1 MSSAFRGPGRLP
13 ALACPAVPSRA
24 GVGSDEGSEE
34 QPQPRIHPRR
44 LPEPGPAALARRG
57 IEIASV
63 AARHFLPVATR
74 HLFDRPRQRLAPGDF
89 ARPLRLTFEDLGGTF
104 IKFGQVMASSPG
116 MFGEEVAEEFR
127 SCLDTGPPVPF
138 SEVRFRV
145 EEDLGASMREVFS
158 DFDPDPVGRASIAVV
173 HRATLRDGRR
183 VAVKII
189 RPGIEHQVA
198 TDLDLMQPLLEILAR
213 QTGDQMAGSVLQLVD
228 GFRIQIG
235 EEMDLRNEARTMVH
249 FRELLAEIDLL
260 RIVVPEPFFELSGP
274 NVLTMELLDGVP
286 IDDLANV
293 EALGVDPAPL
303 VEEVVRLFFLGVVR
317 RGVFHGDAHAGN
329 MLLLRDGRIGMVDW
343 GIVGRLDSA
352 TRRFVVRLLAAALGE
367 ERAWDDVTSH
377 LVATYGPAL
386 GMAVGMD
393 ERQMAEF
400 IRQLVEPTL
409 TRPFGEFSLAS
420 IFQAVQLQLARAQG
434 LEAHQRPLRSIIRR
448 LRFQRRVRRLADES
462 GGLFSD
468 FDRATFLLTKQLMY
482 FERYGR
488 LFLADV
494 PLLRDR
500 EFFQRLLEEAPGGSG
515 EGRGGTK
522 RPPVE

>member
-1 MSSAFRGPGRLP
+1 VSSRVSGGFEECQGP
-13 ALACPAVPSRA
+13 
-24 GVGSDEGSEE
+24 
-34 QPQPRIHPRR
+34 PQPRIHPRR
-44 LPEPGPAALARRG
+44 LPEPGPAALVGRG
-57 IEIASV
+57 LQIASV
-63 AARHFLPVATR
+63 AARHFLPVAAR
-74 HLFDRPRQRLAPGDF
+74 RFFDHRGQRLVPADF
-89 ARPLRLTFEDLGGTF
+89 ARPLRLTFENLGGTF

-145 EEDLGASMREVFS
+145 EEDLGASMREVFRN
-158 DFDPDPVGRASIAVV
+158 FEPEPVGRASIAVV
-173 HRATLRDGRR
+173 HRATLLDGRR

-189 RPGIEHQVA
+189 RPGIERQVA

-213 QTGDQMAGSVLQLVD
+213 QTGDQMAGSMLQLVD
-228 GFRIQIG
+228 GFRVQVG

-249 FRELLAEIDLL
+249 FRGLLAEIDLP

-286 IDDLANV
+286 IDDLAKV
-293 EALGVDPAPL
+293 EEFGVDPAPL
-303 VEEVVRLFFLGVVR
+303 IEEVVRLFFLGVVR
-317 RGVFHGDAHAGN
+317 RGIFHGDAHAGN
-329 MLLLRDGRIGMVDW
+329 MLLLRDGRLGMVDW
-343 GIVGRLDSA
+343 GIVGRLDPA
-352 TRRFVVRLLAAALGE
+352 TRRFVVRLLAAVLGE
-367 ERAWDDVTSH
+367 KGAWDEVTEH
-377 LVATYGPAL
+377 LIATYGPAL
-386 GMAVGMD
+386 ATAVGMD
-393 ERQMAEF
+393 QRQMADF

-420 IFQAVQLQLARAQG
+420 LFQAVQLQLARAQG
-434 LEAHQRPLRSIIRR
+434 LEAHQRSLRSIVRR
-448 LRFQRRVRRLADES
+448 LRFQRRIRRLADES

-500 EFFQRLLEEAPGGSG
+500 EFFQRLIEEAPERGPVEHLE
-515 EGRGGTK
+515 EGRQDTN